1 MSIIDRILSRD
12 TYYQAHNRGIYQD
25 TLAKATVFWF
35 KRNKLH
41 KFDPFLLYSFEEETD
56 AVRALLDLD
65 IIKIAQDTEELICTK
80 PLVYGYYPAEGGG
93 YEVLLC
99 GRKIDS
105 ELFSKAEMSF
115 IKHKGK
121 KINDKK
127 PEFVTK
133 SSIIVSNIA
142 KKIKLPDKLKKTKI
156 AQPEPASSETEK
168 SYTDPEFV
176 EEKEIVKN
184 EKSMTCRVY
193 RAQSS
198 GQAIAFL
205 QKKLVTRDSLV
216 LIVKTPSGGY
226 GRNYNGI
233 YKIKK

>member
-1 MSIIDRILSRD
+1 MSIMNRILSRD

-41 KFDPFLLYSFEEETD
+41 KFDPFLLYHFDDETD
-56 AVRALLDLD
+56 AVRALLDLEV
-65 IIKIAQDTEELICTK
+65 IKIAQDTEELICTK
-80 PLVYGYYPAEGGG
+80 PLVYGYYPSESGG

-99 GRKIDS
+99 GRTLDT
-105 ELFSKAEMSF
+105 ELFNKAESSF
-115 IKHKGK
+115 VKHKGK

-127 PEFVTK
+127 PEAGTNN
-133 SSIIVSNIA
+133 SIIKSKLVESLNFSDKFKKLKTTPPEPVSTE
-142 KKIKLPDKLKKTKI
+142 PDK
-156 AQPEPASSETEK
+156 
-168 SYTDPEFV
+168 SYADPEFM
-176 EEKEIVKN
+176 EEKKIIKN
-184 EKSMTCRVY
+184 EKNMTCRFY
-193 RAQSS
+193 KAKNSNE
-198 GQAIAFL
+198 AIAFL
-205 QKKLVTRDSLV
+205 QKKLITRDSLV